1 MIKTC
6 CARAS
11 AILIICI
18 AAFAG
23 RCDAK
28 TFLEPGRLELGAN
41 YWSSFNATKM
51 WRDWRPDEIE
61 KDFIALKE
69 LGMTMLRVFPTWS
82 DFQPI
87 VEVHANCSRWDK
99 SKDTRMTLDEYARP
113 RTDAG
118 YAGVDETMLRR
129 FEEFCDLAEK
139 HGMRLVVA
147 IMTGQMTFRLFL
159 PPALENRNPYSDPY
173 ALAWEGRF
181 IECFVNRMKG
191 KKAIVAWESG
201 N

>member
-51 WRDWRPDEIE
+51 WREWRPDEIE
-61 KDFIALKE
+61 KDFIVLKE

-99 SKDTRMTLDEYARP
+99 SKDTRMTLDEIVQP
-113 RTDAG
+113 RT
-118 YAGVDETMLRR
+118 E
-129 FEEFCDLAEK
+129 AEN
-139 HGMRLVVA
+139 
-147 IMTGQMTFRLFL
+147 F
-159 PPALENRNPYSDPY
+159 
-173 ALAWEGRF
+173 
-181 IECFVNRMKG
+181 CFVHPRHELVRTVKRFDVWLSVMRSSFHAAYYT
-191 KKAIVAWESG
+191 KKPITMATHPIPTAFQRTEHGLNWETENLSTALSIQSG
-201 N
+201 RR